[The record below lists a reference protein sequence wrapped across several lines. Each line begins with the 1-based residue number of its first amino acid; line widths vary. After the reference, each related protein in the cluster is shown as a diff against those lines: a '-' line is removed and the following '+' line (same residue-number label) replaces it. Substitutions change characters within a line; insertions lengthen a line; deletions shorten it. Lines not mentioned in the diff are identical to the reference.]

1 MKQSIDTNAQHLNI
15 LSCRVFSL
23 LSSHQSLTSAI
34 FGEGQVGQLLR
45 GSALSQ
51 TWTWAADIIDASA
64 AKASNNSRLD
74 GHSKLK
80 QAGVLPIGR
89 DKVVAASPVDKLGA
103 PKLVG
108 VRRPA

>member
-1 MKQSIDTNAQHLNI
+1 MKQSIEANAQHFNI

-34 FGEGQVGQLLR
+34 FGEGQVGQSLR

-51 TWTWAADIIDASA
+51 TWTWAAIIDASA
-64 AKASNNSRLD
+64 AKVSNNSRLD

-80 QAGVLPIGR
+80 
-89 DKVVAASPVDKLGA
+89 
-103 PKLVG
+103 
-108 VRRPA
+108 